1 MNEIA
6 VDNNIVVPEE
16 NNTTLDSNIT
26 NSEETQ
32 QIDSLIESDNLAVT
46 LDYYDRY
53 YEDVLNHLENI
64 ETYQETL
71 IDNQETMITKFDTFD
86 TYFGVVIFF
95 IALIFIYNFI
105 RNMITV
111 K

>member
-6 VDNNIVVPEE
+6 VDNNIVVSEE
-16 NNTTLDSNIT
+16 NNTTLDANIT
-26 NSEETQ
+26 NPEETQ
-32 QIDSLIESDNLAVT
+32 QIDPLIESDNLAVT

-71 IDNQETMITKFDTFD
+71 IDNQEIMITKFDTFD

>member
-1 MNEIA
+1 MNENT
-6 VDNNIVVPEE
+6 VDNNNVVPEE
-16 NNTTLDSNIT
+16 NNTTLDT
-26 NSEETQ
+26 NTINPEETQ
-32 QIDSLIESDNLAVT
+32 QSNDLLSSDNIAMQ

-64 ETYQETL
+64 ETYQETI
-71 IDNQETMITKFDTFD
+71 IDNQEIMITKFNTFD